1 MPSGTDRPGNAKG
14 GIWLPGPARPQPMHH
29 GMPGTM
35 APTEHRPPAGAGI
48 NDNTTPGNPTGPIWM
63 TQQTYR
69 LPLKLKRFAE

>member
-1 MPSGTDRPGNAKG
+1 
-14 GIWLPGPARPQPMHH
+14 
-29 GMPGTM
+29 M

-69 LPLKLKRFAE
+69 LPLKLGPRTVAAACNSCC